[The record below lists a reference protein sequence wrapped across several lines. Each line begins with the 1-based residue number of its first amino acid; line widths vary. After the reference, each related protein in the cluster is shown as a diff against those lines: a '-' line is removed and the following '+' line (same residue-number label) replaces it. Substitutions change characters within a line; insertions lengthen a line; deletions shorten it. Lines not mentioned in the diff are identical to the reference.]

1 MRNGSFDFGSYVLGV
16 YVQAIPLFWTICEIN
31 SRDCHPELSNEG
43 SLADARTGICRRFF
57 ATAQNDIEHC
67 QSIKKVLE
75 SVEMQKEI
83 SKKFDVAIVGGGASG
98 MMAVIQAA
106 KENRSVILIEKNP
119 TLGRKILATGN
130 GRCNLT
136 NRLAEKS
143 RYHGGN
149 QNFIE
154 AVLKQFDQFQT
165 QKFFENLG
173 VVLKEEDNGRIFPRT
188 NSAQT
193 IVDALMEK
201 IGEENIAVK
210 TNAIVKKIEKLK
222 SDFEVTLNSGQIFI
236 ASKIILSCGGQASPQ
251 FGSSGDG
258 YYWAKLLGHKITEIY
273 PALVPIETK
282 EAWPSTISGLK
293 VEGRATVTVD
303 DDIIAEKSGD
313 ILFTHFGLSAPA
325 IMALAGSIGP
335 NLGHDIKIHLDLV
348 PDITSKELDQLL
360 AKMLEKSG
368 KKTLKNTLAGLVPAN
383 LSNMILTLKN
393 LPGDKKSAEISKENR
408 IIIAQTLKDLTLTVK
423 SLRPFKE
430 AQVTHGGIAL
440 DDIDVATLQSK
451 ITPGLYFAGEILNV
465 DGDSGGFN
473 LQWAWSSGHL
483 AGQLK

>member
-1 MRNGSFDFGSYVLGV
+1 M
-16 YVQAIPLFWTICEIN
+16 
-31 SRDCHPELSNEG
+31 
-43 SLADARTGICRRFF
+43 
-57 ATAQNDIEHC
+57 
-67 QSIKKVLE
+67 LE
-75 SVEMQKEI
+75 SIEMQKEI
-83 SKKFDVAIVGGGASG
+83 SKQFDVAIIGGGASG

-130 GRCNLT
+130 GRCNVT

-143 RYHGGN
+143 RYHGGD

-154 AVLKQFDQFQT
+154 QVLKQFDQFQT

-210 TNAIVKKIEKLK
+210 NDVSVKKIEKSK
-222 SDFEVTLNSGQIFI
+222 SDFEITLIFGDKII
-236 ASKIILSCGGQASPQ
+236 ASKVILTTGGQASPQ

-273 PALVPIETK
+273 PALVPIETV
-282 EAWPSTISGLK
+282 ETWPSTISGLK
-293 VEGRATVTVD
+293 VEGKVTVTVD
-303 DDIIAEKSGD
+303 DKIIAEKSGD

-325 IMALAGSIGP
+325 VMALAGSIGP
-335 NLGHDIKIHLDLV
+335 NLGHDIKVHLDLV
-348 PDITSKELDQLL
+348 PDKTIKELDQLL
-360 AKMLEKSG
+360 AQMFSLSG
-368 KKTLKNTLAGLVPAN
+368 KKTLKNTLSGLVPTN

-393 LPGDKKSAEISKENR
+393 LPGDKKSAEVSKEDR
-408 IIIAQTLKDLTLTVK
+408 FVIAETLKDLTLTVK

-430 AQVTHGGIAL
+430 AQVTHGGIEL
-440 DDIDVATLQSK
+440 DDIDAQTLQSK
-451 ITPGLYFAGEILNV
+451 IVPGLYFAGEILNV